1 MGFTQGESSMEKMIN
16 TINKLSNNVANESM
30 SLTDVT
36 TRINAYIDWIRL
48 EEYADE
54 ESITMLRN
62 NMVGA
67 VTHLSNTKNILNNNF
82 LKKDIPMMGDVMT
95 AFMK

>member
-1 MGFTQGESSMEKMIN
+1 MEKMIN

>member
-1 MGFTQGESSMEKMIN
+1 MEKMIN
-16 TINKLSNNVANESM
+16 TLNKLSNNVANESM

>member
-1 MGFTQGESSMEKMIN
+1 MEKMIN

-30 SLTDVT
+30 SLSDVT

-67 VTHLSNTKNILNNNF
+67 ITHLSNTKNILNNNF